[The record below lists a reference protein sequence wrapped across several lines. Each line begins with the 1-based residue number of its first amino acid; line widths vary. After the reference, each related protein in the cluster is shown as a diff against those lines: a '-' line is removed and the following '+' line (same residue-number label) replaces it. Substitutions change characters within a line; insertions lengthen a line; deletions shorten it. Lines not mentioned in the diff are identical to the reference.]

1 MATWETAGK
10 VRNDFA
16 DMIEGLDAEQL
27 QQQSLCAE
35 WTAEGVL
42 AHVTSFVETG
52 FPSFM
57 GTVIGSGFD
66 FDKAS
71 MKMADKQLKRPVG
84 DVISSLRTKATKSAA
99 LPMFPEE
106 LTVADT
112 AIHTQDVRRGLGL
125 DGSLDESVQRTVLDF
140 LTTHKMA
147 TTLVNRPP
155 IDAVRLVATDLDWSF
170 GDGDE
175 ITGTAEALMMGLA
188 NRDVLDELDGEGLSA
203 WR

>member
-1 MATWETAGK
+1 
-10 VRNDFA
+10 
-16 DMIEGLDAEQL
+16 MIEGLDTEQL

-57 GTVIGSGFD
+57 GTVIGSGFN

-71 MKMADKQLKRPVG
+71 MKMADKQLQRPTA
-84 DVISSLRTKATKSAA
+84 DVIDSLRTKATKSAA

-106 LTVADT
+106 MTVTDVT
-112 AIHTQDVRRGLGL
+112 IHTQDVRRGLGL

-147 TTLVNRPP
+147 TTLVDRPP
-155 IDAVRLVATDLDWSF
+155 IEGVRLVATDLDWSF
-170 GDGDE
+170 GEGDE

-188 NRDVLDELDGEGLSA
+188 NRDVLDELDGEGLAVWRSA
-203 WR
+203 AGD